1 MRYLMRMLSPRDR
14 MRRADTLA
22 VLGFTWIFAKGGYV
36 GGCDDVL
43 HDLKEQLHQCIAHTY
58 NSQLLNWQG
67 RFSAKSGVVVRRRKP
82 RTEGRIAE
90 GRKVGPKTRARIG
103 ARPGSDGAPTNIQQL
118 GHDCLPPTPTPRACS

>member
-58 NSQLLNWQG
+58 NSQLARAGFSQVWCGGEAEKTKDRGPDRRRSQG
-67 RFSAKSGVVVRRRKP
+67 R
-82 RTEGRIAE
+82 TQN
-90 GRKVGPKTRARIG
+90 TRAHR
-103 ARPGSDGAPTNIQQL
+103 RTPRVGSDGAPTNIQQL